1 MPASLLA
8 TAIHVLPH
16 SAVQH
21 LKTAILEIGQG
32 TAKRA
37 VIFTD
42 SVSSNSGHAEPV
54 GPIYAVIVS
63 SRLRVLML
71 AERCAEQPS
80 FLRTELSFDSDR
92 IAAFLSTLHPE
103 GIEQTAQSTQMQQAL
118 LLLQKPLAASAPRY
132 EPIIVPLFSALS
144 QTAQAVQSASLPLPV
159 PHPLPASAKS
169 EALWLQ
175 VTQQIRQHLDQN
187 LDLPVLLQTAV
198 EQGRACFGV
207 DRLFIYQ
214 FSTTGNPDP
223 SPTSNAIQAKGAQAN
238 GVQAKGAI
246 AHESCAH
253 AVPSLLTMSTADLAA
268 GWSATDTPVVSQTV
282 NCAAD
287 LLSGPWEQLYRGHVR
302 AQLTVPIQVQ
312 GKTWGLM
319 IMHQLQSHQ
328 WSPFQ
333 IEGLIQIADH
343 LGIAIQQTYL
353 HQQVQHQKQVLEA
366 QVNQRTQELQTVLVA
381 TQSAH
386 RVKSDFLATMSH
398 ELRTPLTCVIGMSAT
413 LLRWSLGPLTDKQRS
428 YLQTIHDS
436 GEHLLELINDILDFS
451 QVESGKA
458 TLSIS
463 EFSLSLLSQQ
473 CLQMLREKAA
483 QHEVIL
489 KANLKIPTNRDRF
502 FADPRRVKQILFN
515 LLSNAIK
522 FTPAGGKVTL
532 RVWVESNT
540 AVFQVEDTGIGIPPS
555 QQPLLFQK
563 FQQLDTSYQRT
574 YEGTGLGL
582 ALTKQ
587 FVDMHRGWID
597 VHSVEGQGSIFT
609 VELPDQVLQD
619 QARQETALMPQS
631 QAVNNRIV
639 LLEDDDE
646 SASIICDML
655 TAAGFHVVWIVDD
668 SAAQDHVRFM
678 HPALAIVSMDLQ
690 TGQGGSL
697 IRQFRQIGYS
707 PALKIMALMNQA
719 SAKAQQKAQAS
730 GADAFLVKPIDPE
743 HLLHKIEALFAVSS
757 S

>member
-32 TAKRA
+32 AAKRA

-42 SVSSNSGHAEPV
+42 SVSSNSGHSEPV

-63 SRLRVLML
+63 SRLRVLMW
-71 AERCAEQPS
+71 AEPCAEQPTC
-80 FLRTELSFDSDR
+80 LRTELSFDSDR

-103 GIEQTAQSTQMQQAL
+103 GTEQTAQSPQIQQAL
-118 LLLQKPLAASAPRY
+118 LILQKPLAASAPHY

-144 QTAQAVQSASLPLPV
+144 QTAQAVQSASFPLPV
-159 PHPLPASAKS
+159 THPLPALAKS

-175 VTQQIRQHLDQN
+175 VTHQIRQHLDQN
-187 LDLPVLLQTAV
+187 LDLPVLLQTTV
-198 EQGRACFGV
+198 EQGRACLGV

-214 FSTTGNPDP
+214 FSTTGKPDP
-223 SPTSNAIQAKGAQAN
+223 SSTSNATQP
-238 GVQAKGAI
+238 KGAI

-253 AVPSLLTMSTADLAA
+253 DVPSLLAMATADLAA

-287 LLSGPWEQLYRGHVR
+287 LLSGPWDKLYRGHVR

-312 GKTWGLM
+312 GQPWGLM
-319 IMHQLQSHQ
+319 IMHQLQAHQ

-343 LGIAIQQTYL
+343 LGIAIQQIYL
-353 HQQVQHQKQVLEA
+353 HQQVKHQKQILEA

-463 EFSLSLLSQQ
+463 EFSLSSLSQQ

-555 QQPLLFQK
+555 QQSLLFQK

-587 FVDMHRGWID
+587 FVDMHRGWIN
-597 VHSVEGQGSIFT
+597 VQSVEGQGSIFT

-619 QARQETALMPQS
+619 QSRQETALMPQF
-631 QAVNNRIV
+631 QAVNSRVV

-646 SASIICDML
+646 SAAIICDML

-668 SAAQDHVRFM
+668 SAALDHVRFM

-690 TGQGGSL
+690 TGQGGAL
-697 IRQFRQIGYS
+697 IRQFRQIGHA
-707 PALKIMALMNQA
+707 PALKIMALTNQA

-743 HLLHKIEALFAVSS
+743 HLLHKIEALFAVNP
-757 S
+757 